1 QLGAMLGDAAG
12 LVFLPDHEACD
23 VLQEQQRDAA
33 LTGQL
38 DEVRALLRGLSEQ
51 DAVVGQNRDGI
62 ALYMREAADQRAAVQ
77 RLEFVEHRTVDEA
90 GDYLADVERLLGI
103 GGDDAIQLLAIEQR
117 RNRCAT
123 V

>member
-1 QLGAMLGDAAG
+1 
-12 LVFLPDHEACD
+12 
-23 VLQEQQRDAA
+23 
-33 LTGQL
+33 
-38 DEVRALLRGLSEQ
+38 
-51 DAVVGQNRDGI
+51 DGI

-123 V
+123 VHFTTLAPVEVGDAAASQRKGVLIILGVVVGHAGG